1 MAKARQ
7 PEQKFPANLSRED
20 MRTAIPK
27 IERRIEELK
36 QFNVEA
42 LQEQCD
48 PRIDALEKKLDDTL
62 VDIFGHNTI
71 DYDRYRIRS
80 IDHSPLMIGGIS
92 LYEAK
97 QGIKEGFTAAI
108 VKLNSL
114 IETFKEKIQDTPEE
128 PSVRAK
134 RTFSELNIH
143 PELTKG
149 VGKLFQDG
157 HYANAVEDACK
168 ILEAFVKM
176 RSMRFDLSGTDLM
189 HTVFSVKTP
198 VIAFN
203 ELQTETDK
211 SEQQGMMFLYAGAM
225 LALRNPR
232 AHSLKA
238 DDPENALDL
247 ILFISLLMKSLDN
260 ANKI

>member
-1 MAKARQ
+1 MVKIRQ
-7 PEQKFPANLSRED
+7 PQEKVPADLSREN
-20 MRTAIPK
+20 MRSAIPK

-36 QFNVEA
+36 QFNVDEITDRY
-42 LQEQCD
+42 D
-48 PRIDALEKKLDDTL
+48 PRIDALEKKIDDTL
-62 VDIFGHNTI
+62 VEIFGHNTI
-71 DYDRYRIRS
+71 DYDRYRIS
-80 IDHSPLMIGGIS
+80 SLDHAPHIIGGIP

-97 QGIKEGFTAAI
+97 KGIKEGFHSAI

-128 PSVRAK
+128 PSARAN
-134 RTFSELNIH
+134 RALTELNIH
-143 PELTKG
+143 PELMKG
-149 VGKLFQDG
+149 IGKLFQDS

-189 HTVFSVKTP
+189 QTVFSVKNP
-198 VIAFN
+198 ILAFN
-203 ELQTETDK
+203 DLQTETDK

-232 AHSLKA
+232 AHSLRV

-247 ILFISLLMKSLDN
+247 ILFINLLMRYLDN
-260 ANKI
+260 AKKI